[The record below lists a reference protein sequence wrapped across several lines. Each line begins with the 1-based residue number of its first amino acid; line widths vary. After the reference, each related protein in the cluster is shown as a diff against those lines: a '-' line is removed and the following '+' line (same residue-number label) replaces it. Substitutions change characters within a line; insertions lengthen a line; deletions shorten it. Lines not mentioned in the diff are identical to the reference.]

1 METINHLTIQ
11 PFNHLRMLTISKNKN
26 LLLASILL
34 LVIGG
39 IGYLVYDYYKL
50 LDYTNG
56 DQIGELVYPDPNGKP
71 LALSSLKGNIVL
83 VQFWAAWCG
92 PCRMENRELTA
103 LYKQYHTTKFEKAK
117 GFEIYSISLD
127 YNRNFWL
134 QAIEQDGLIWP
145 SHVSTL
151 KGFDSEAAVRFGV
164 RSIPASIL
172 IDQDGMIIGSNL
184 LPYQLKG
191 ILEKRIK
198 RND

>member
-1 METINHLTIQ
+1 
-11 PFNHLRMLTISKNKN
+11 MLTISKNKN
-26 LLLASILL
+26 LFLASILL
-34 LVIGG
+34 ILIGG

-56 DQIGELVYPDPNGKP
+56 DQIGELVIPDVNGKP

-103 LYKQYHTTKFEKAK
+103 IYNQYHTTKFEKAK

-127 YNRNFWL
+127 YDRKFWL
-134 QAIEQDGLIWP
+134 QAIEQDGLVWP

-151 KGFDSEAAVRFGV
+151 QGFDSEVAQRFGV

-184 LPYQLKG
+184 LPYQLEK
-191 ILEKRIK
+191 ILQKRIT
-198 RND
+198 R